1 MNLVFCSKLNKKID
15 KIITSFSNNENFSI
29 GYIPSATNPDNKHF
43 KQIEQH
49 YAKKYG
55 INNILCLDIDKKY
68 DKRNFYKNLKKC
80 CILILSGGNT
90 EFFLKKIKE
99 RKLKEAIIKFVKNKN
114 NLLIGISAGGII
126 MTNNINT
133 SNILNKESV
142 KNKKGLGLVNFEFFP
157 HYKNLYKKP
166 IQKYSSKITRK
177 IFICSENEILFI
189 NKKNENMNNYYYRG
203 KFYEKK

>member
-1 MNLVFCSKLNKKID
+1 
-15 KIITSFSNNENFSI
+15 
-29 GYIPSATNPDNKHF
+29 
-43 KQIEQH
+43 
-49 YAKKYG
+49 
-55 INNILCLDIDKKY
+55 
-68 DKRNFYKNLKKC
+68 
-80 CILILSGGNT
+80 
-90 EFFLKKIKE
+90 
-99 RKLKEAIIKFVKNKN
+99 
-114 NLLIGISAGGII
+114 

>member
-1 MNLVFCSKLNKKID
+1 VLHSYFIR
-15 KIITSFSNNENFSI
+15 
-29 GYIPSATNPDNKHF
+29 G
-43 KQIEQH
+43 
-49 YAKKYG
+49 KYR
-55 INNILCLDIDKKY
+55 I
-68 DKRNFYKNLKKC
+68 
-80 CILILSGGNT
+80 
-90 EFFLKKIKE
+90 FLKKIKE